1 MATGAGLVDTGAFRY
16 NIYCR
21 SLCRKRRRRI
31 LDNWNRKDQNEYT
44 GITAQRRNR
53 RRTGTGAEPAKP
65 EMPPRAETPDLSVWK
80 RPVTPEASA
89 EPEAPVKPEIPEE
102 AEIPAAPE
110 AAEEPEKP
118 PCRRSPK
125 RLKRPRKSR
134 SRRRARTAVCR
145 RKRGVWPRRRMG
157 RQAPPGAREPG
168 RRPRGGKQSGRRRN
182 GRLSARRAKGPPKEC
197 PGTRTG
203 RGTACGRRG
212 SAWDTRRAG

>member
-1 MATGAGLVDTGAFRY
+1 M
-16 NIYCR
+16 
-21 SLCRKRRRRI
+21 
-31 LDNWNRKDQNEYT
+31 DNWNRKDQNEYT

-89 EPEAPVKPEIPEE
+89 EPETPVKPEIPEE

-110 AAEEPEKP
+110 AAEEPEKTALPAEPEAPETPAEEPFAAQGADSRVP
-118 PCRRSPK
+118 PE
-125 RLKRPRKSR
+125 
-134 SRRRARTAVCR
+134 A
-145 RKRGVWPRRRMG
+145 RRMAA
-157 RQAPPGAREPG
+157 APYGTT
-168 RRPRGGKQSGRRRN
+168 GRRRN
-182 GRLSARRAKGPPKEC
+182 GRLSARRAKGTPKEC